1 MEEEIFVAN
10 QEDKN
15 NAGMVGSLLEMM
27 SIAEE
32 EKDFDRL
39 KKLIATFDDIG
50 TKYCADDVDYYR
62 GVLKKKGWGINMIS
76 LLSPLFTERFKIL

>member
-1 MEEEIFVAN
+1 
-10 QEDKN
+10 
-15 NAGMVGSLLEMM
+15 MM

-62 GVLKKKGWGINMIS
+62 GVLKKKG
-76 LLSPLFTERFKIL
+76 

>member
-1 MEEEIFVAN
+1 LAWHMEEEIFVAN

-62 GVLKKKGWGINMIS
+62 GVLKKKG
-76 LLSPLFTERFKIL
+76 